1 MCFAVGPER
10 FVPRCGCSVTLL
22 ERREDGLGSFPVD
35 SFPRRG
41 ARCSYFSTAPPP
53 GRPFSFCAANSY
65 ALLVESRPPDRFA
78 PLFVRPIRA
87 SASYEARSHW
97 DDYSAGGYR
106 RRAKIFLRPH
116 GAGDRLNFPRP
127 RMTAS
132 DQ

>member
-1 MCFAVGPER
+1 M
-10 FVPRCGCSVTLL
+10 
-22 ERREDGLGSFPVD
+22 
-35 SFPRRG
+35 
-41 ARCSYFSTAPPP
+41 
-53 GRPFSFCAANSY
+53 
-65 ALLVESRPPDRFA
+65 SRPPDRFA